1 MTAWERDLAAAL
13 EAHALIEAGDQA
25 RGITSSAALRAM
37 WAVRHA
43 IAQAEADGATEE
55 QLDQVIAR
63 ETAARATAAENFTPS
78 NDESRP
84 KAAPEKLRRGHKGAQ
99 EA

>member
-13 EAHALIEAGDQA
+13 QAHALIEAGDQA

-43 IAQAEADGATEE
+43 IAQTEAAGATEE
-55 QLDQVIAR
+55 QLDQVI
-63 ETAARATAAENFTPS
+63 TRAGAPTSSPS

-84 KAAPEKLRRGHKGAQ
+84 PDGERLSTTSDRALKEAPEA
-99 EA
+99 